1 MRPARCGPR
10 PWSASRSVIRFRLEN
25 DPGNSRFLMEAHV
38 KIPLRMV
45 QTGFMVC
52 LALAASIL
60 GAMAQDSK
68 VNTPKK
74 VAHSSVFDTQSAYCT
89 STGGLVEVRHAV
101 FGTNGPENTWL
112 KLAGQQGFCQ
122 YTASDGSRIHLNLS
136 TQQPTLAALAYYAEV
151 PPNGGGEGNP
161 ASFYCTQLGGA
172 EIGATDPVAA
182 GSATT
187 AALMRSLKPASSQ
200 TIRRLTRG
208 DCSTTPTPSF
218 AGLIYRRCCGMRTRT
233 RWRRRSNQSFGGSRR
248 TL

>member
-1 MRPARCGPR
+1 
-10 PWSASRSVIRFRLEN
+10 
-25 DPGNSRFLMEAHV
+25 MEAHV

-172 EIGATDPVAA
+172 EIGATDLSGGGWVSNDGGIDEILEACIFPDN
-182 GSATT
+182 S
-187 AALMRSLKPASSQ
+187 
-200 TIRRLTRG
+200 TIDSWGLFYHSDAIIRG
-208 DCSTTPTPSF
+208 VDLSTVLRYANP
-218 AGLIYRRCCGMRTRT
+218 Y
-233 RWRRRSNQSFGGSRR
+233 
-248 TL
+248 TLAKKK